1 MTNVVYSKPTI
12 EKVAIFKESTKGQRF
27 GYYRDLLVVDLN
39 LFGCRAQYYGL

>member
-27 GYYRDLLVVDLN
+27 GYYRDL
-39 LFGCRAQYYGL
+39 FGGRSQSFWL